1 MSNEDI
7 DIDFVSLES
16 LVDNPLELNK
26 AMRLDLIRLIDS
38 IRATMLEKG
47 SLGVQASGQLVQ
59 SIKMLKL
66 LNQEIDKASLSG
78 NGAMEALYNN
88 LPFASDSEERTE
100 SIANELPFEDGIK

>member
-1 MSNEDI
+1 MNDNIPE
-7 DIDFVSLES
+7 DFVPLES
-16 LVDNPLELNK
+16 LVDSPVELNK
-26 AMRLDLIRLIDS
+26 AMRLDLIKLIDS

-47 SLGVQASGQLVQ
+47 SLGVQASGQLIQ

-100 SIANELPFEDGIK
+100 SIANELPFEDGV